1 MPARCC
7 LLFRLHYLLRCN
19 ALVVCILSPC
29 CRLSPCLAAPTTLA
43 DDDKNVLWVLAPS
56 LSNSRPPFT
65 HLHTHTLSPEV
76 REEKKAPET
85 FCASTCRQHTN
96 QKSTSSS
103 HPFGSPSSQ
112 LCSSAALQPCRNPGE
127 PDRFPPSNFL
137 STPAAFFGSEFLVCG
152 SDGWF
157 PRNATF
163 WFAPGRVCRVL
174 CAVLCA
180 LLSRP
185 ADPRTRGL
193 VVMWREIEKAANS
206 YLLRHVV
213 PTLLCLGACRYAVI
227 WFGT

>member
-1 MPARCC
+1 MLLPAD
-7 LLFRLHYLLRCN
+7 N
-19 ALVVCILSPC
+19 TQTKNQP
-29 CRLSPCLAAPTTLA
+29 AAVTHSA
-43 DDDKNVLWVLAPS
+43 H
-56 LSNSRPPFT
+56 PP
-65 HLHTHTLSPEV
+65 
-76 REEKKAPET
+76 A
-85 FCASTCRQHTN
+85 
-96 QKSTSSS
+96 
-103 HPFGSPSSQ
+103 
-112 LCSSAALQPCRNPGE
+112 SSAALQPCRNPGE

-137 STPAAFFGSEFLVCG
+137 STPAAFFGSEFLVLVCG

-193 VVMWREIEKAANS
+193 VAMWREIENAANS

-213 PTLLCLGACRYAVI
+213 PTLLCLGACRYVRRDLVRYKATYHRSGATVTQRASGS
-227 WFGT
+227 WSRESRATPWPPR